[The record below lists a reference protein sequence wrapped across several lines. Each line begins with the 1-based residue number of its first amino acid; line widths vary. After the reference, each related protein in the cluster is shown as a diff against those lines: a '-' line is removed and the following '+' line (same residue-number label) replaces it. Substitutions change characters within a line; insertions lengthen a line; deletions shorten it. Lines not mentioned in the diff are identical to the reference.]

1 MVSPARTLV
10 ARQGVLLRRADP
22 RHIRMTV
29 EVAAAFRAPT
39 FPLVTLGSLLVEE
52 IKYGTSSRVTADGVG
67 VAVLRMNNLTMSGWD
82 TSDLKYL
89 DASREVVAGLELRA
103 GDILV
108 NRSNSLSQVGK
119 AAVFDLTGT
128 WLFAS
133 FLLRLRVDADKVLPD
148 FLALFLNSPAGR
160 LQLERLARPILGMA
174 NISPTELRS
183 VLIPLPDKERQAALL
198 LPLRAALDAK
208 NAKTAEAIATLM
220 GINDDFSRL
229 VGPAPAPTVRQIV
242 FSTTTRNLRVV
253 DRLGA
258 QFFHPE
264 RAAILRAVM
273 TLPGADARR
282 LDTLVDFVEVRGAP
296 TEGETVFGLSA
307 VEPHTGEILPAIDD
321 PAAGKRFQVEDLLY
335 SRLRPYLNKVALMTH
350 AGLCSPEFYVLR
362 PKERVDPSYL
372 AVALRSPLVLR
383 QVSHMTTGNTHPR
396 VAEDDAKAI
405 LVPMPTLPVQQTVVA
420 AMAARRAQAV
430 AAREDAQRDWD
441 AALAA
446 FGASLLG

>member
-1 MVSPARTLV
+1 
-10 ARQGVLLRRADP
+10 
-22 RHIRMTV
+22 MTV
-29 EVAAAFRAPT
+29 EVAAAYHVPA
-39 FPLVTLGSLLVEE
+39 FPLVTLGSLLVEP
-52 IKYGTSSRVTADGVG
+52 IKYGTSSRVTADSVG
-67 VAVLRMNNLTMSGWD
+67 VPVLRMNNLTMSGWD

-89 DASREVVAGLELRA
+89 DAAPERVTALELLQ

-119 AAVFDLTGT
+119 AAVFDLTGS

-133 FLLRLRVDADKVLPD
+133 FLLRLRVDADRVLPD

-183 VLIPLPDKERQAALL
+183 VLIPLPDKYRQGALL
-198 LPLRAALDAK
+198 LPLRNALDAK
-208 NAKTAEAIATLM
+208 NAKTAGAVALLT

-229 VGPAPAPTVRQIV
+229 VGPAPAQTVRQTA
-242 FSTTTRNLRVV
+242 FATTTQNLRSV
-253 DRLGA
+253 DRMGA

-264 RAAILRAVM
+264 RAATLRAVM
-273 TLPGADARR
+273 TLPGVKACR
-282 LDTLVDFVEVRGAP
+282 LDALADFVEERGVPAD
-296 TEGETVFGLSA
+296 GETVFGLSA
-307 VEPHTGEILPAIDD
+307 VEPHTGELLPARDD
-321 PAAGKRFQVEDLLY
+321 PATGRRFQAGDLLY

-362 PKERVDPSYL
+362 PKEGVDRGFL
-372 AVALRSPLVLR
+372 AVALRSPLALR

-396 VAEDDAKAI
+396 VAEEDAKAI
-405 LVPMPTLPVQQTVVA
+405 LVPVPELPVQQMIAA
-420 AMAARRAQAV
+420 AMAARRAHAV
-430 AAREDAQRDWD
+430 AAREDARREWD